1 MATQTFLS
9 LVAGVKK
16 LITAAQLGGVSYAGQ
31 IPALNA
37 TTGLLDISMMPSGIG
52 PNTENIV
59 ASEAIAAGALVN
71 VYSNA
76 GVVNVRNADNTNTS
90 KVANGFVLAPFASSG
105 TATVYFSGIIS
116 GLSGLTPGT
125 QYFLGTVGSTIVA
138 GSLPSTTG
146 TIIQSVGIAFSASV
160 LVFEMGDPVIQ

>member
-9 LVAGVKK
+9 IVSGVKK
-16 LITAAQLGGVSYAGQ
+16 LITAAQLGGTSYAGQ

-59 ASEAIAAGALVN
+59 ASEAIAAGSLVN

-76 GVVNVRNADNTNTS
+76 GVVSVRNADNTNIS
-90 KVANGFVLAPFASSG
+90 KVANGFVLAAVASSA

-125 QYFLGTVGSTIVA
+125 QYFLGTVGGLIVA
-138 GSLPSTTG
+138 GSLPSSAG
-146 TIIQSVGIAFSASV
+146 TIIQSVGVAFSATV
-160 LVFEMGDPVIQ
+160 LVFQPGDPVTQ